1 MFYIQFIKFLLVG
14 LLNTGIDFGVLN
26 LLMFSTGI
34 TSGFYYP
41 IFKAISFTCSV
52 INSYIFNKRW
62 TFQKGKDIKKKE
74 FSKFF
79 TISLIAFG
87 VNIGV
92 ASILVNGVGPLG
104 GISPY
109 IWANISALAAAG
121 FTTLINFF
129 GYKYLV
135 FREKSSDF

>member
-1 MFYIQFIKFLLVG
+1 MLSIQFVKFLLVG
-14 LLNTGIDFGVLN
+14 VLNTGIDFGVLN
-26 LLMFSTGI
+26 LLMFLTGI
-34 TSGFYYP
+34 TSGFYYS
-41 IFKAISFTCSV
+41 IFKAISFTCGV
-52 INSYIFNKRW
+52 VNSYIWNKRW
-62 TFQKGKDIKKKE
+62 TFQKGKKLEKKE

-92 ASILVNGVGPLG
+92 ASVLVNLVGPIH

-135 FREKSSDF
+135 FSHYSEQ

>member
-1 MFYIQFIKFLLVG
+1 VLSIQFIKFLLVG
-14 LLNTGIDFGVLN
+14 VLNTGIDFGVLN

-34 TSGFYYP
+34 TSGIYYSV
-41 IFKAISFTCSV
+41 FKAISFTCGV
-52 INSYIFNKRW
+52 TNSYIWNKRW
-62 TFQKGKDIKKKE
+62 TFKKGKSLEKKE

-79 TISLIAFG
+79 IISLMAFG

-92 ASILVNGVGPLG
+92 ASILVNTIGPVG

-109 IWANISALAAAG
+109 VWANISALAAAG

-135 FREKSSDF
+135 FKDKN

>member
-1 MFYIQFIKFLLVG
+1 MLSIQFIKFLLVG
-14 LLNTGIDFGVLN
+14 VLNTGIDFGVLN

-34 TSGFYYP
+34 TSGIYYSV
-41 IFKAISFTCSV
+41 FKAISFICSV
-52 INSYIFNKRW
+52 TNSYIWNKRW
-62 TFQKGKDIKKKE
+62 TFKKGKSLEKKE

-79 TISLIAFG
+79 IISLMAFG

-92 ASILVNGVGPLG
+92 ASILVNIIGPVG

-109 IWANISALAAAG
+109 VWANISALAAAG

-135 FREKSSDF
+135 FKDKK

>member
-1 MFYIQFIKFLLVG
+1 VLSIQFIKFLLVG
-14 LLNTGIDFGVLN
+14 VLNTGIDFGVLN

-34 TSGFYYP
+34 TSGIYYSV
-41 IFKAISFTCSV
+41 FKAISFICGVT
-52 INSYIFNKRW
+52 NSYIWNKRW
-62 TFQKGKDIKKKE
+62 TFKKGKSLEKKE

-79 TISLIAFG
+79 IISLMSFG
-87 VNIGV
+87 VNICV
-92 ASILVNGVGPLG
+92 ASILVNIIGPIG

-109 IWANISALAAAG
+109 VWANISALAAAG

-135 FREKSSDF
+135 FKDKS

>member
-1 MFYIQFIKFLLVG
+1 MLSIQFIKFILVG
-14 LLNTGIDFGVLN
+14 VLNTGIDFGVLN

-41 IFKAISFTCSV
+41 IFKAISFTCGV
-52 INSYIFNKRW
+52 TNSYIWNKRW
-62 TFQKGKDIKKKE
+62 TFKKGKDLEKKE

-79 TISLIAFG
+79 TVSLIAFG

-92 ASILVNGVGPLG
+92 ASILVNIVGPIG

-109 IWANISALAAAG
+109 TWANISALAAAG
-121 FTTLINFF
+121 ITTLINFF

-135 FREKSSDF
+135 FKDKN

>member
-34 TSGFYYP
+34 TSGFYYS

-52 INSYIFNKRW
+52 INSYILNKRW
-62 TFQKGKDIKKKE
+62 TFQRGKDIKKKE

-79 TISLIAFG
+79 TISLISFG
-87 VNIGV
+87 VNISV
-92 ASILVNGVGPLG
+92 ASILVNDVGPIG
-104 GISPY
+104 RISPY
-109 IWANISALAAAG
+109 VWANISALVAAG

>member
-1 MFYIQFIKFLLVG
+1 MLSIQFIKFLLVG
-14 LLNTGIDFGVLN
+14 VLNTGIDFGVLN

-34 TSGFYYP
+34 TSGIYYSV
-41 IFKAISFTCSV
+41 FKAISFICSV
-52 INSYIFNKRW
+52 TNSYIWNKRW
-62 TFQKGKDIKKKE
+62 TFKKGKSLEKKE

-79 TISLIAFG
+79 IISLMAFG
-87 VNIGV
+87 INIGV
-92 ASILVNGVGPLG
+92 ASVLVNIIGPVG

-109 IWANISALAAAG
+109 VWANISALAAAG

-135 FREKSSDF
+135 FKDKN

>member
-1 MFYIQFIKFLLVG
+1 
-14 LLNTGIDFGVLN
+14 
-26 LLMFSTGI
+26 MFSTGI
-34 TSGFYYP
+34 TSGLYYS

-52 INSYIFNKRW
+52 TNSYILNKRW
-62 TFQKGKDIKKKE
+62 TFQKGNNVEKKE

-79 TISLIAFG
+79 IISLIAFG

-92 ASILVNGVGPLG
+92 ASVLVNGTGPLG

-135 FREKSSDF
+135 FREKYSDF

>member
-1 MFYIQFIKFLLVG
+1 MLSIQFIKFLLVG
-14 LLNTGIDFGVLN
+14 VLNTGIDFGVLN

-34 TSGFYYP
+34 TSGIYYSV
-41 IFKAISFTCSV
+41 FKAISFICSV
-52 INSYIFNKRW
+52 TNSYIWNKRW
-62 TFQKGKDIKKKE
+62 TFKKGKSLEKKE

-79 TISLIAFG
+79 IISLMSFG
-87 VNIGV
+87 VNICV
-92 ASILVNGVGPLG
+92 ASILVNIIGPIG

-109 IWANISALAAAG
+109 VWANISALAAAG

-135 FREKSSDF
+135 FKDKS

>member
-1 MFYIQFIKFLLVG
+1 MLSIQFIKFLLVG
-14 LLNTGIDFGVLN
+14 VLNTGIDFGVLN

-34 TSGFYYP
+34 TSGIYYSV
-41 IFKAISFTCSV
+41 FKAISFICSV
-52 INSYIFNKRW
+52 TNSYIWNKRW
-62 TFQKGKDIKKKE
+62 TFKKGKSLEKKE

-79 TISLIAFG
+79 IISLMSFG

-92 ASILVNGVGPLG
+92 ASILVNIIGPVGGV
-104 GISPY
+104 SSY

-135 FREKSSDF
+135 FKDKS

>member
-1 MFYIQFIKFLLVG
+1 MFSIQFIKFLLVG
-14 LLNTGIDFGVLN
+14 VFNTGIDFGVLN

-34 TSGFYYP
+34 TSGFYYSL
-41 IFKAISFTCSV
+41 FKAISFTCAV
-52 INSYIFNKRW
+52 INSYVWNKRW
-62 TFQKGKDIKKKE
+62 TFQKGKKFEKKE

-92 ASILVNGVGPLG
+92 ASILVNIIGPIG
-104 GISPY
+104 SISSY
-109 IWANISALAAAG
+109 IWANISALAAVA

-135 FREKSSDF
+135 FKDKLFKN

>member
-1 MFYIQFIKFLLVG
+1 MLSIQFIKFLLVG
-14 LLNTGIDFGVLN
+14 VLNTGIDFGVLN

-34 TSGFYYP
+34 TSGIYYSV
-41 IFKAISFTCSV
+41 FKAISFICGVT
-52 INSYIFNKRW
+52 NSYIWNKRW
-62 TFQKGKDIKKKE
+62 TFKKGKSLEKKE

-79 TISLIAFG
+79 IISLMSFG
-87 VNIGV
+87 VNICV
-92 ASILVNGVGPLG
+92 ASILVNIIGPIG

-109 IWANISALAAAG
+109 VWANISALAAAG

-135 FREKSSDF
+135 FKDKS

>member
-1 MFYIQFIKFLLVG
+1 MLSIQFIKFILVG
-14 LLNTGIDFGVLN
+14 VLNTGIDFGVLN

-41 IFKAISFTCSV
+41 IFKAISFTCGV
-52 INSYIFNKRW
+52 TNSYIWNKRW
-62 TFQKGKDIKKKE
+62 TFKKGKDLEKKE

-87 VNIGV
+87 VNIGA
-92 ASILVNGVGPLG
+92 ASILVNIVGPIG
-104 GISPY
+104 GISSY
-109 IWANISALAAAG
+109 AWANISALAAAG
-121 FTTLINFF
+121 FTTFINFF

-135 FREKSSDF
+135 FKDKN